1 MADFE
6 DHNTKRKS
14 SENDCTTI
22 SELIWK
28 SRISYLKPIVIKEVM
43 LCLIVAF
50 LILFIVLTFGFFL
63 YKLEKLS
70 DIVYIVVVMFLF
82 FAGLALVIMIL
93 MNIFTKGG
101 LEAVFMI
108 NKNGVGYT
116 NASEELDRKISR
128 LGFAGSLIGG
138 SLSGAGLSLINMSR
152 EMDFVKWKEIRHII
166 LYKHQNVIYIRRKIW
181 LFPFALF
188 CTPENFTLAVD
199 IIKRNAPDIKIKEGI
214 I

>member
-1 MADFE
+1 MAEFE
-6 DHNTKRKS
+6 DHNTERKN
-14 SENDCTTI
+14 SENDHAII

-28 SRISYLKPIVIKEVM
+28 SRISYLKPIVIKEVI
-43 LCLIVAF
+43 LCLICGF
-50 LILFIVLTFGFFL
+50 LILFIVLIFGFLL
-63 YKLEKLS
+63 YKLEFL
-70 DIVYIVVVMFLF
+70 DIVYVVVVMFLF
-82 FAGLALVIMIL
+82 FVGLALVVMFL

-101 LEAVFMI
+101 LETVFMI

-116 NASEELDRKISR
+116 NASEELDRKINR
-128 LGFAGSLIGG
+128 LGLAGSIIGG

-188 CTPENFTLAVD
+188 CTPENFILAVD

>member
-1 MADFE
+1 MTELVD
-6 DHNTKRKS
+6 NSKM
-14 SENDCTTI
+14 

-28 SRISYLKPIVIKEVM
+28 YRISYLKPIVIKEVM

-50 LILFIVLTFGFFL
+50 LILFIVLTIGFFW
-63 YKLEKLS
+63 YKLEKFS
-70 DIVYIVVVMFLF
+70 DIVYIVGVLFLF
-82 FAGLALVIMIL
+82 FVGLCLSIMIL

-101 LEAVFMI
+101 IEAVFMI

-116 NASEELDRKISR
+116 NASKELDRKINR
-128 LGFAGSLIGG
+128 LGLVGSLIGG
-138 SLSGAGLSLINMSR
+138 SLSGAGLSLVNISR
-152 EMDFVKWKEIRHII
+152 EMDFVKWKEIRHIV

-188 CTPENFTLAVD
+188 CSPENFIPAVN